1 MNLLVTT
8 TSVLLIITKL
18 YDCLSTLAR
27 IKWPMQESNPFAR
40 RLMMRYGIKSTVWLV
55 FGVTV
60 VAVVLSH
67 AFVWW
72 RDSAIYQGLYIG
84 IGMVISLVQF
94 AVARANISGSDNA
107 ITRLVRVY
115 LKIIY
120 D

>member
-1 MNLLVTT
+1 MNILLIT
-8 TSVLLIITKL
+8 TSTLLIITKL

-27 IKWPMQESNPFAR
+27 IKRPTHESNPLAR
-40 RLMMRYGIKSTVWLV
+40 RMMLRYGTKTTVWLMFV
-55 FGVTV
+55 VTV

-72 RDSAIYQGLYIG
+72 KDSAIYQGLYIC
-84 IGMVISLVQF
+84 IGLFISLIQF

-120 D
+120 G